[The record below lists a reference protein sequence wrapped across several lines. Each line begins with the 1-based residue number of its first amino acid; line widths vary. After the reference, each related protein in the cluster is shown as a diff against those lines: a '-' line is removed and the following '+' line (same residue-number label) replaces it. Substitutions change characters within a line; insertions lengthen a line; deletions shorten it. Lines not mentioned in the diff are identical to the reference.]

1 MVETIAVKEHPMK
14 HILAVHDAD
23 FVNYLRHAC
32 DNAPESKS
40 VYPYVFPI
48 RNATR
53 PPKELTVRA
62 GYYCIDTFTPI
73 NRNAFP
79 AAKRAVDCVLTAADE
94 ILEGRRIAYA
104 LVRPPGHHAE
114 RRTFGGFCYFSN
126 SAIGAQYLEPARK
139 SGHHGRRLS
148 PRQRATR
155 HLLRTCRRP
164 HGFDSR

>member
-1 MVETIAVKEHPMK
+1 MK

-23 FVNYLRHAC
+23 FVDYLRVAC
-32 DNAPESKS
+32 EQTPDGKS

-53 PPKELTVRA
+53 PPRELTVRA

-79 AAKRAVDCVLTAADE
+79 AAQRAVDCVLTAADE

-114 RRTFGGFCYFSN
+114 RRSFGGFCYFSN
-126 SAIGAQYLEPARK
+126 SAIGAHYL
-139 SGHHGRRLS
+139 STHGRS
-148 PRQRATR
+148 GD
-155 HLLRTCRRP
+155 H
-164 HGFDSR
+164 